1 MKDEALKLADW
12 LEDGEVEKYDIDEAS
27 AMIRRL
33 VEELDKQNPSVFN
46 TLTCG
51 CKSEFMGFPSEWDGE
66 TRECEPCV
74 NYGSLCEQHFMEYEA
89 RPAQYTPQ
97 TKPLSD
103 EEKEK
108 AKIRVLANPDVEQS
122 HLTSNEIISQP
133 VAWMIIDVDN
143 GKSLQFKENKFSEI
157 NIPLYTAPKELSDE
171 ELNKAFDYYCE
182 TDEGVLRFNY
192 ELRDEWKKE
201 QLSRWKESFKKARE
215 I

>member
-1 MKDEALKLADW
+1 MKEEALKLADW

-33 VEELDKQNPSVFN
+33 VEELDKQ
-46 TLTCG
+46 
-51 CKSEFMGFPSEWDGE
+51 GE
-66 TRECEPCV
+66 
-74 NYGSLCEQHFMEYEA
+74 
-89 RPAQYTPQ
+89 
-97 TKPLSD
+97 
-103 EEKEK
+103 
-108 AKIRVLANPDVEQS
+108 
-122 HLTSNEIISQP
+122 P

-215 I
+215 K